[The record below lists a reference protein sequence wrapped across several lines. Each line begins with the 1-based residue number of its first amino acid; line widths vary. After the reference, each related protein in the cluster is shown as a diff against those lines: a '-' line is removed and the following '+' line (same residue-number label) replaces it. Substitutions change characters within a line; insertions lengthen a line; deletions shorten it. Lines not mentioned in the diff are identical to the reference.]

1 MAWERNEWTI
11 GRGFGRHRDDQ
22 IGFLK
27 PDDSLDLT
35 KIHPRSGTGKQNS
48 LTKSEGLG
56 WNRMQ
61 WDKPG
66 SMREICERLSHK
78 EDIIVLRGNS

>member
-1 MAWERNEWTI
+1 MAWERNEWPI
-11 GRGFGRHRDDQ
+11 CRGFRRHRDHQ
-22 IGFLK
+22 IGFSK
-27 PDDSLDLT
+27 PDDRLDLT
-35 KIHPRSGTGKQNS
+35 KICPRGRTGKQDL
-48 LTKSEGLG
+48 LTENKGLG

-78 EDIIVLRGNS
+78 EDIIVL